1 MKSIIPYMLSASLML
16 AGSIVLA
23 GSETSVSASKSSH
36 TAVTHKKAPSFLFVI
51 QAKKGEIKKNKA
63 GHYELILNKADVNHV
78 IMFSDR
84 PYRIVK
90 HITGKN
96 LAADW
101 SVGSN
106 SFKVDPPNAVLSA
119 NGMKAEIIILSSMQ
133 VKGRQIIFGLHGTP
147 KYSCLDQLTIT
158 VDTLLSAAVWGT
170 NY

>member
-1 MKSIIPYMLSASLML
+1 M
-16 AGSIVLA
+16 V
-23 GSETSVSASKSSH
+23 
-36 TAVTHKKAPSFLFVI
+36 HKKAPSFLFVV

-133 VKGRQIIFGLHGTP
+133 VKGQHIIFGLHGTP
-147 KYSCLDQLTIT
+147 RNIYKNTGLLHMNQLTLTI
-158 VDTLLSAAVWGT
+158 DDGT
-170 NY
+170 CPIGAIWCGW